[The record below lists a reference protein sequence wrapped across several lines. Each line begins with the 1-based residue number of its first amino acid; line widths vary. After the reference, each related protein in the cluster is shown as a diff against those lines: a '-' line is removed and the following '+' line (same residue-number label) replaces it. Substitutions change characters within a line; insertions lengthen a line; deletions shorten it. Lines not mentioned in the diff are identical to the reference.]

1 MRPIPSFTPTERF
14 GWPTSQI
21 FDLPLTE
28 VGTFGVTFMFGQA
41 VPSGGIRA
49 AKTYAREMCLAAM
62 GQPNRLP
69 SRITSISR
77 QGVNAV
83 VLDVMD
89 FISQGRT
96 GVPEVDMWIKSVN
109 PYFLTRPASVWS
121 PDIGR
126 PQRVS
131 R

>member
-1 MRPIPSFTPTERF
+1 
-14 GWPTSQI
+14 
-21 FDLPLTE
+21 LPLTE
-28 VGTFGVTFMFGQA
+28 VGTFGVSFMFGQPPP
-41 VPSGGIRA
+41 VGGIRA
-49 AKTYAREMCLAAM
+49 AKIYAREQCLRAM
-62 GQPNRLP
+62 GQPNQLP
-69 SRITSISR
+69 TRVTSISR
-77 QGVNAV
+77 QGVSAV
-83 VLDVMD
+83 VLDLMD

-96 GVPEVDMWIKSVN
+96 GVADVDQWIKSVN